1 MEKNN
6 FNMNDI
12 KHLDEQI
19 DVLLSCKPLPE
30 QQVKLLCEK
39 VRPTTELKQLLCS
52 TSPIYAFCAANCAVQ
67 KSYGWDV
74 GG

>member
-19 DVLLSCKPLPE
+19 EVLLSCKPLPE

-39 VRPTTELKQLLCS
+39 VSSTTQIKQLSCT
-52 TSPIYAFCAANCAVQ
+52 TSPINAFCAANCAVK
-67 KSYGWDV
+67 KSYG
-74 GG
+74 